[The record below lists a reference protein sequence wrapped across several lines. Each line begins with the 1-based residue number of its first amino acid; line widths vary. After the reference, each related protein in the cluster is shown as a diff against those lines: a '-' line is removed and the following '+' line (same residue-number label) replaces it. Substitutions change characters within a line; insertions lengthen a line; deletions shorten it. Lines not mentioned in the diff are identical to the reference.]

1 MSARSTLQVPL
12 DLVTTS
18 TGARIKIRVIPRA
31 GRTAVAGFRG
41 DALLCRLAAAPVD
54 GAANDALVALLSQA
68 LGVSRGA
75 VRIQSGARAR
85 TKVVEIEGLSAPD
98 LQYRLTQIFE
108 GTR

>member
-18 TGARIKIRVIPRA
+18 TGAR
-31 GRTAVAGFRG
+31 
-41 DALLCRLAAAPVD
+41 
-54 GAANDALVALLSQA
+54 
-68 LGVSRGA
+68 
-75 VRIQSGARAR
+75 AR

-98 LQYRLTQIFE
+98 LQSRLTQILE